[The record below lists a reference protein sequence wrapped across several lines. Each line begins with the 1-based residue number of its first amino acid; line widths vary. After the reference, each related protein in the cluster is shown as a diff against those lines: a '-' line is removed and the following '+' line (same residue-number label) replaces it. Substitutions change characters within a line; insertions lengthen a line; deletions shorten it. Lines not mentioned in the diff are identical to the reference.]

1 MAKFDTVFRGY
12 DKQAVDSYIND
23 ITTRYDNALASQK
36 DRIFSLVDENGQLKE
51 KLQQYIVD
59 EQAISKSLVESQK
72 LASELKYDAEK
83 YSRLVLTRAKVFYA
97 TWQSYAK
104 TLLATLT
111 DAEVKQFNALA
122 DKVRQLIDT
131 YEGDGTTTTMLDNV
145 VATST
150 VIPTQESKP
159 TANPIERVQQ
169 VAGAVIDPKEII
181 ETDQT
186 LEELCRELGLID

>member
-1 MAKFDTVFRGY
+1 MVKFDTVFRGY

-131 YEGDGTTTTMLDNV
+131 YEGDGATTMLDNV

-169 VAGAVIDPKEII
+169 AAGAVIDPKEII

>member
-169 VAGAVIDPKEII
+169 AAGAVIDPKEII